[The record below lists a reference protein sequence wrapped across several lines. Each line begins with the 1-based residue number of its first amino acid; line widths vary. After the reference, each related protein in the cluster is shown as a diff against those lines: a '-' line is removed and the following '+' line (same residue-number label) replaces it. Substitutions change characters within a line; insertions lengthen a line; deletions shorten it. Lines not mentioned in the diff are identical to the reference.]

1 MKWLRKEATL
11 ENLNSM
17 IDFVLKNAENDVQ
30 LSKKKAMEIRLIC
43 EELLI
48 NIISYSYPKE
58 KGDIIAIYEFN
69 DNCIT
74 LSLCDYGIKF
84 NPVEE
89 HIEPDLSRDIMDI
102 DVGGL
107 GILIVK
113 KVSDYIN
120 YKRINNMN
128 ILTVKKYCS

>member
-1 MKWLRKEATL
+1 MKWLRKKATL

-17 IDFVLKNAENDVQ
+17 IDFVLKNAENDVH

-43 EELLI
+43 EELLM

-58 KGDIIAIYEFN
+58 KGDIVAGYEFS

-74 LSLCDYGIKF
+74 LNLCDYGEEF
-84 NPVEE
+84 NPVED

-102 DVGGL
+102 DIGGL

-120 YKRINNMN
+120 YERKENMN